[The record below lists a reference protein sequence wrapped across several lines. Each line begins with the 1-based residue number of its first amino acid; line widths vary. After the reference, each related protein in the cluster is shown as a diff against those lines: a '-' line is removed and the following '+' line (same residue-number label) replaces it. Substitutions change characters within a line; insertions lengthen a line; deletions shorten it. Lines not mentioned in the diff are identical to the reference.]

1 MPSVTSPV
9 LLQFRT
15 YCGTATNRRFGPI
28 GDIVATVRLTSEP
41 IQDGDF
47 GATPDPVVNIL

>member
-1 MPSVTSPV
+1 MTSAPDIA
-9 LLQFRT
+9 LHRAK
-15 YCGTATNRRFGPI
+15 CRKGPI

-47 GATPDPVVNIL
+47 GAIPDLVVNIL